1 MNLSRRQQGL
11 IVMMGLSVVGWL
23 FDGIFFSRPKAA
35 AAAQTAPAA
44 APARPVHGPDVA
56 TLLQILSGQAADVTV
71 LKTPARDPFVPAAPL
86 ATLLRPPTI
95 ALSET
100 PVADSAA
107 PQAPPL
113 ARPARLLG
121 VVLGTQPIAVLD
133 GRPYPLKARVGDC
146 LVAEIRRDRVI
157 LRPLNG
163 EPDIVLFLLPPG
175 VSPSSTEDR

>member
-23 FDGIFFSRPKAA
+23 FDGIFFGRPKAA

-44 APARPVHGPDVA
+44 APARPAHGPDVA
-56 TLLQILSGQAADVTV
+56 TLLQILSGQPTDVT
-71 LKTPARDPFVPAAPL
+71 LLQAPARDPFVPVAPL
-86 ATLLRPPTI
+86 ATLLRPPTV
-95 ALSET
+95 LSET
-100 PVADSAA
+100 PITDSTA
-107 PQAPPL
+107 PQVPPL

-146 LVAEIRRDRVI
+146 LVAEIQRDRVI
-157 LRPLNG
+157 LQPLNG
-163 EPDIVLFLLPPG
+163 EPDIVLLLLPPG